1 MFASRWTPQALA
13 FTHLIT
19 VGFMLQVMLGAMQQL
34 LPVMAGA
41 NIHRPKLVAS
51 VVHTAITLGAILLVL
66 AFLTSLPWLFGCAVV
81 TLSIGITVFVAAA
94 LHALSG
100 APAPSAVIRGL
111 RMALLGLVTTA
122 GIGLVVALALGW
134 PMELKLQQWTNV
146 HMAWGFVGWGGVLLG
161 AVGFVVVPMFQQTRH
176 YPQWFTHGF
185 AGSALTIVALW
196 SVAELTGYSRTA
208 VALGI
213 GVVLVAASFALMTF
227 QLLLGSKRP
236 SMDAVQ
242 ILWRFAMVSAGA
254 ACGLWLLAQASDTV
268 AQWRGWPLLFGAMVL
283 VGGFMSVI
291 LGMLY
296 KIVPFLVWLHLQ
308 NLAHGRLMAPN
319 VKKVLAEKHIRWHM
333 WTHFLACG
341 LLLLAVV
348 WPQWFTNPAGLA
360 LVFANG
366 WLLRNLLAAV
376 AVYRSHL
383 AKIAALGMR
392 HA

>member
-51 VVHTAITLGAILLVL
+51 VVHTTITLGAILLVL
-66 AFLTSLPWLFGCAVV
+66 AFLTSLPSLFGAAAVALGV
-81 TLSIGITVFVAAA
+81 GLVVFVGAA
-94 LHALSG
+94 LHALQG
-100 APAPSAVIRGL
+100 VSAASTVTRSLYVALFGL
-111 RMALLGLVTTA
+111 FVTA
-122 GIGLVVALALGW
+122 SIGVVNALALGW
-134 PMELKLQQWTNV
+134 PFELALQQWTNV

-185 AGSALTIVALW
+185 AGAALAIVALW
-196 SVAELTGYSRTA
+196 SLAELTGYSRTA

-213 GVVLVAASFALMTF
+213 GVVLVAASLALMTF
-227 QLLLGSKRP
+227 KLLLGSKRP
-236 SMDAVQ
+236 NLDAVQ
-242 ILWRFAMVSAGA
+242 ILWRFAMVSAVA

-268 AQWRGWPLLFGAMVL
+268 AQWRGWPLLFGATVL

-308 NLAHGRLMAPN
+308 NLAQGRLMAPN

-333 WTHFLACG
+333 WAHFLAFG

-348 WPQWFTNPAGLA
+348 WPAWFTYPAGLA
-360 LVFANG
+360 LMVANG

-376 AVYRSHL
+376 AVYRSHM
-383 AKIAALGMR
+383 AKIEALGAPR
-392 HA
+392 A

>member
-19 VGFMLQVMLGAMQQL
+19 VGFMLQVMLGALQQL

-41 NIHRPKLVAS
+41 NIHRPRLVAT
-51 VVHTAITLGAILLVL
+51 VVHTTLTLGAILLVL
-66 AFLTSLPWLFGCAVV
+66 AFLTSLPWLFGGAAVA
-81 TLSIGITVFVAAA
+81 IGVGLVVFVGAA
-94 LHALSG
+94 LHALHRVPVS
-100 APAPSAVIRGL
+100 STVTRGL
-111 RMALLGLVTTA
+111 HLALFGLLVTA
-122 GIGLVVALALGW
+122 SIGLMNALALGW
-134 PMELKLQQWTNV
+134 PIELALHQWTNV
-146 HMAWGFVGWGGVLLG
+146 HMAWGFVGWGDVLLG

-176 YPQWFTHGF
+176 YPQWFTQAF
-185 AGSALTIVALW
+185 AGSALAIVTLW
-196 SVAELTGYSRTA
+196 SVAELTGYTRSA
-208 VALGI
+208 MALGI
-213 GVVLVAASFALMTF
+213 GVVLVAASLALITLK
-227 QLLLGSKRP
+227 LLLGSKRP

-242 ILWRFAMVSAGA
+242 ILWRFAMVNAVA
-254 ACGLWLLAQASDTV
+254 ACGLWLLAQASETV
-268 AQWRGWPLLFGAMVL
+268 TQWRGWPLLFGSMVL

-308 NLAHGRLMAPN
+308 NKAQGRLMAPN

-333 WTHFLACG
+333 WTHFLAFF

-348 WPQWFTNPAGLA
+348 WPQWFTYPAGLA

-376 AVYRSHL
+376 AVYRIHL
-383 AKIAALGMR
+383 AKIEALGAP